1 VGILLQSRPNRL
13 RAKGPITRARLQLLR
28 ECKTLQSA
36 ERMRKA
42 NLIAA
47 SNITSSE
54 RFPSESSEPL
64 SASTIEPAINS
75 WLDFDLDGVSTASQS
90 PYLKSGSSP
99 FDHSSNFKHFEPID
113 TQPPLGPWKTEK
125 AESSLGLYEIDSANL
140 SLGEYE
146 SIPIATE
153 LSEDWINTS
162 FKLEPPLEKFEPGYN
177 DVQSTREDREKTLS
191 PPAAQIIESTS
202 KKCER
207 TFSMPEERTTPT
219 AIKPD
224 KHDTRSVFS
233 MGNSS
238 KSIMSLRSLK
248 KRLQSKYSTS
258 FLGDI
263 KSLMERLTISESSE
277 ISSTMTGKTSSS
289 KTQSRISVPTKME
302 HPVILPGSFPQYC
315 WEHIH
320 HNELRKCDDINVS
333 TSFHQL

>member
-42 NLIAA
+42 ELFAA
-47 SNITSSE
+47 CDTNSNE
-54 RFPSESSEPL
+54 RYPSESSEPL
-64 SASTIEPAINS
+64 SAATSEPAINS
-75 WLDFDLDGVSTASQS
+75 WLDFDLDGTSTASQS
-90 PYLKSGSSP
+90 PYLQSGLST
-99 FDHSSNFKHFEPID
+99 FDHSSNFQHSQPID

-125 AESSLGLYEIDSANL
+125 AESILGLYEIASAQL
-140 SLGEYE
+140 SLGEFE
-146 SIPIATE
+146 SIPVPTE
-153 LSEDWINTS
+153 LSEDWVNTS
-162 FKLEPPLEKFEPGYN
+162 FRLESPLEKFESSYS
-177 DVQSTREDREKTLS
+177 DVQPTAEDREKTLT
-191 PPAAQIIESTS
+191 PPAAQIIEPTS
-202 KKCER
+202 EKCER
-207 TFSMPEERTTPT
+207 IFSMPEESTTPI

-224 KHDTRSVFS
+224 KHDTRSVLS

-238 KSIMSLRSLK
+238 RSIVSLRSLK
-248 KRLQSKYSTS
+248 NRLQSKYSSS

-263 KSLMERLTISESSE
+263 KSLLERLTISESSD

-289 KTQSRISVPTKME
+289 KTHSKISVPTKME

-320 HNELRKCDDINVS
+320 HNELRKCDDYKVS
-333 TSFHQL
+333 THFAH

>member
-1 VGILLQSRPNRL
+1 
-13 RAKGPITRARLQLLR
+13 
-28 ECKTLQSA
+28 
-36 ERMRKA
+36 MRKA

-47 SNITSSE
+47 SDMTSSE
-54 RFPSESSEPL
+54 RYPSESSDPL
-64 SASTIEPAINS
+64 SASTLEPTVNS

-90 PYLKSGSSP
+90 PYLQSGSSP

-125 AESSLGLYEIDSANL
+125 TESTLGLYEIESAHL

-146 SIPIATE
+146 PIPIPTE
-153 LSEDWINTS
+153 LSSEDWVNSS
-162 FKLEPPLEKFEPGYN
+162 FTLESPLGKFEPGYS
-177 DVQSTREDREKTLS
+177 DILSTTEDRDKTPS
-191 PPAAQIIESTS
+191 PSGAKLVESTS
-202 KKCER
+202 EKCER
-207 TFSMPEERTTPT
+207 TLSMPEETTTPT

-263 KSLMERLTISESSE
+263 KSLMERLTISEASE
-277 ISSTMTGKTSSS
+277 MSSTMTGRTSSS
-289 KTQSRISVPTKME
+289 KTVSRISVPTKME

-315 WEHIH
+315 WEHIN
-320 HNELRKCDDINVS
+320 HNVLQKCDDIKVS
-333 TSFHQL
+333 VPR